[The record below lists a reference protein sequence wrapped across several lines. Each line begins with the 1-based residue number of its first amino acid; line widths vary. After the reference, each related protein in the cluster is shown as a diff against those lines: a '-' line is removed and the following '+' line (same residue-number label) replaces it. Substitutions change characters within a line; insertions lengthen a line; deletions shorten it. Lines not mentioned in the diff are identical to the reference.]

1 MLPVGEWGRE
11 LAGWDELLEMS
22 LHAEHEGLDSV
33 WVADHLLSGRG
44 DEEPRAIHECWT
56 LVSALAATTE
66 RLELGTL
73 VLCSSFRSPGLHA
86 KMAVEADHI
95 SKGRLILGLGA
106 GWYDCEYEAF
116 GYPTDHRVSRFA
128 EALEIIRRLLDGE
141 RVSYSGRYY
150 ALADAVLL
158 PSPERRIPILI
169 GAHGP
174 RTMRL
179 TARWADAWNTAWFGA
194 PDDALQARIA
204 GFETALEQEQRATA
218 EVERTVGL
226 VVENE
231 SSAELAARLQAY
243 DELGFERAIVL
254 LDPSTSEAIDRLAEA
269 ARISRG

>member
-11 LAGWDELLEMS
+11 LAGWDELREIS
-22 LHAEHEGLDSV
+22 LHAEREGLDSV

-44 DEEPRAIHECWT
+44 DENPRAIHECWT
-56 LVSALAATTE
+56 LVSALAATTD
-66 RLELGTL
+66 RVALGTL

-106 GWYDCEYEAF
+106 GWYDREYEAF

-141 RVSYSGRYY
+141 RVTYSGRYY
-150 ALADAVLL
+150 SLDDAVLL
-158 PSPERRIPILI
+158 PPPERRIPILI

-194 PDDALQARIA
+194 PDDAVQARIT
-204 GFETALEQEQRATA
+204 GFEAALERERRATA

-231 SSAELAARLQAY
+231 SSVELAARLEAY
-243 DELGFERAIVL
+243 EELGFAQAIVL
-254 LDPSTSEAIDRLAEA
+254 LDPPTSEAIDRLAEA